1 MNFSSRLLTGLLL
14 AHAGTLSAQSQQW
27 TDLGMGVPGVGGV
40 PELIASNAELG
51 RNLIFRVTQTAALAP
66 TLCVIGLNQVNIP
79 VFAGVLVP
87 EPTLTIFR
95 TSTFT
100 GRANYE
106 LLLPNLCTQGMMD
119 LYAQV
124 VVLDPV
130 AVQDWSFSN
139 AITAT
144 VRNNV
149 PSDFNGDGYSDLA
162 IGVPDENVSGAAD
175 AGAINVVYGSGQGL
189 QTANNQI
196 IRQGSVITG
205 TIKGVPEA
213 DDRFGTAL
221 AYGDFNADGYDDL
234 AVGVPG
240 ETTGSAT
247 ESGTVQVIYGSSTGL
262 QGGLNGRD
270 DLLLRQGLNFLPGTP
285 ESFDWF
291 GYSLAAGDLNGDGYD
306 DLAIGAPL
314 ENETVGN
321 DGVVHVLFGGSTGL
335 TMSLTQV
342 LVDPITPE
350 ADDRFGW
357 SLAAGDVNGDGQ
369 LELVAGMPYEDI
381 GNVQDAGA
389 IAIHVW
395 GANGFFGIHFDLDD
409 TWGGVPVPGDAG
421 AFDLFGFSL
430 GFGDFD
436 HNGLDDLVIGAPNDD
451 VGGVQAAGSV
461 LVMASQ
467 PGTGIPGPFYE
478 RWTQQTANVL
488 GSPSLGD
495 RFGSSFA
502 TGDFN
507 DDGVVDLAIGT
518 PEDNAFQGDIG
529 SVNVLFGSGGVGL
542 TTANN
547 ELLAYNTIGLGTPS
561 TSHDFGWS
569 LFAGRF
575 GDDCASQLVI
585 GIPGETVNG
594 VQAGAVC
601 VYDVLGGNTEIW
613 SQAPLLGAL
622 NNGDRFG
629 GSLVGSP
636 DHSF

>member
-1 MNFSSRLLTGLLL
+1 MNFSTRLLTGLLL
-14 AHAGTLSAQSQQW
+14 AHAGSLSAQSQQW

-40 PELIASNAELG
+40 PQLEASNAELG
-51 RNLIFRVTQTAALAP
+51 RNLTFRVTQAAALAP

-87 EPTLTIFR
+87 EPTLTIYK
-95 TSTFT
+95 TATFT
-100 GRANYE
+100 GLADYE
-106 LLLPNLCTQGMMD
+106 LLLPNLCPPGVID

-144 VRNNV
+144 VRPNL

-162 IGVPDENVSGAAD
+162 VGVPDEDVSGAVD
-175 AGAINVVYGSGQGL
+175 AGAINVVYGSSTGL

-196 IRQGSVITG
+196 IRQGSSVDGI
-205 TIKGVPEA
+205 ISGVPEA

-247 ESGTVQVIYGSSTGL
+247 ESGTVHVIYGSSTGL
-262 QGGLNGRD
+262 QAGLNGRND
-270 DLLLRQGLNFLPGTP
+270 QLFRQGLNSLPGTP
-285 ESFDWF
+285 ENFDWF
-291 GYSLAAGDLNGDGYD
+291 GYSLAAGDFNGDGFD

-321 DGVVHVLFGGSTGL
+321 DGIVHVLFGGSTGL
-335 TMSLTQV
+335 TMTLTQV
-342 LVDPITPE
+342 VVDPLVAE

-357 SLAAGDVNGDGQ
+357 SLAAGDVDGDGL
-369 LELVAGMPYEDI
+369 LELVVGMPYEDI
-381 GNVQDAGA
+381 GNIQDAGA
-389 IAIHVW
+389 ISINLW
-395 GANGFFGIHFDLDD
+395 RPSGFFGIHFDLDD
-409 TWGGVPVPGDAG
+409 IWYGVPVPGDANP
-421 AFDLFGFSL
+421 FDLFGYSL
-430 GFGDFD
+430 SFGDFD
-436 HNGLDDLVIGAPNDD
+436 HNGTDDLVVGAPNDD
-451 VGGVQAAGSV
+451 VGGVQAAGSA
-461 LVMASQ
+461 LVFSSLLGDA
-467 PGTGIPGPFYE
+467 IPGPFYE

-529 SVNVLFGSGGVGL
+529 SVNVLFGSAGAGL

-547 ELLAYNTIGLGTPS
+547 QLLAYNTIGLGTPS

-601 VYDVLGGNTEIW
+601 VYDVGSGGTEIW

-636 DHSF
+636 DHPF